1 MEKKKLWRKRFFEEN
16 EWLRYSHYHIKGTL
30 FSRPTF
36 QLSCISLVRAS
47 MTLLTSLIS
56 LYLLSTRAR
65 WLMDIGREQKSGQY
79 RAQLCYNP
87 ENWLDFILRF
97 IHDVPQ
103 FFKESSRKKGRIFL
117 LRANFNIL
125 REDIVLFPQFPT
137 VILSTNFIFSILIK
151 KPGQIF

>member
-1 MEKKKLWRKRFFEEN
+1 MEKKKRWRKRFFEEN

-87 ENWLDFILRF
+87 ENWLDFTLRF

-103 FFKESSRKKGRIFL
+103 FFKESSRKKGRIFPCEFQYL
-117 LRANFNIL
+117 TRGYCPLSSISYSHIINKFHIFYFN
-125 REDIVLFPQFPT
+125 
-137 VILSTNFIFSILIK
+137 
-151 KPGQIF
+151 

>member
-1 MEKKKLWRKRFFEEN
+1 MEKKKRWRKRFFEEN

-87 ENWLDFILRF
+87 ENWLDFTLRF
-97 IHDVPQ
+97 IHDVRNFLRNLQ
-103 FFKESSRKKGRIFL
+103 GRKAESFFSVRISISYA
-117 LRANFNIL
+117 R
-125 REDIVLFPQFPT
+125 
-137 VILSTNFIFSILIK
+137 ILSSFLNFLHSYYQ
-151 KPGQIF
+151 QISYFLF